1 MIRQI
6 IETSIKPSIELQK
19 LSDTGLLREMFPEL
33 VALDVVLESL
43 DGEVT
48 HKNNFYHTLQVLDHV
63 AALGGSPVL
72 RWAAALHDIGKPA
85 SQVIDPES
93 GKWTFWNHA
102 NVGAKMVC
110 PILSRYG
117 VPQEWWYDIKEL
129 VYLHMRPVALVKKDI
144 TDSAVRRV
152 MTDAGH
158 LLPNLLDL
166 AEADITSQNR
176 QAYLEN
182 LKKVRELI
190 AGVKT
195 KDTWTMTNPVYDGI
209 WIMEHY
215 DIQDPSQIG
224 ILKDYMKELILNHGI
239 PNTKKDLLPELRKK
253 AKEIGLCSKRKK
265 KMTPGSLNTG
275 EEPQSSN

>member
-1 MIRQI
+1 MIRRI
-6 IETSIKPSIELQK
+6 IEISTKPSIELQK
-19 LSDTGLLREMFPEL
+19 LSDTGLLCEMFPEL
-33 VALDVVLESL
+33 AALDVVLESV
-43 DGEVT
+43 DGEIT
-48 HKNNFYHTLQVLDHV
+48 HKNNFYHTLQVIDHI
-63 AALGGSPVL
+63 ATLGGSPIL
-72 RWAAALHDIGKPA
+72 RWAAILHDIGKPG
-85 SQVIDPES
+85 SQMLDQET

-110 PILSRYG
+110 PILARYG

-129 VYLHMRPVALVKKDI
+129 VYLHMRPIALVKKDI

-152 MTDAGH
+152 MTDAGQ
-158 LLPNLLDL
+158 LLNELLDL

-176 QAYLEN
+176 QIYLEN

-190 AGVKT
+190 ACVRT
-195 KDTWTMTNPVYDGI
+195 KDTWTMTNPVYDGN

-224 ILKDYMKELILNHGI
+224 ILKDHMKDLILNHGI

-253 AKEIGLCSKRKK
+253 AKEIGLCRKK
-265 KMTPGSLNTG
+265 KTTTESLNTG
-275 EEPQSSN
+275 EEPLDSN

>member
-1 MIRQI
+1 
-6 IETSIKPSIELQK
+6 
-19 LSDTGLLREMFPEL
+19 MFPEL
-33 VALDVVLESL
+33 SALDVILESVG
-43 DGEVT
+43 GEIT

-63 AALGGSPVL
+63 AITNGSPVL
-72 RWAAALHDIGKPA
+72 RWAAVLHDIGKPV
-85 SQVIDPES
+85 SQALDPET

-102 NVGAKMVC
+102 SVGAKMVC

-152 MTDAGH
+152 MTDARH
-158 LLPNLLDL
+158 LLGELLDL

-176 QAYLEN
+176 QTYLEN

-224 ILKDYMKELILNHGI
+224 VLKDHMKELILTQGV

-253 AKEIGLCSKRKK
+253 AKEIGLCSKRRKK
-265 KMTPGSLNTG
+265 TTPGSSSTG

>member
-6 IETSIKPSIELQK
+6 IETSSKPSIELQK
-19 LSDTGLLREMFPEL
+19 LSDTGLLREIFPEL
-33 VALDVVLESL
+33 TALDVVLESI
-43 DGEVT
+43 DGGII

-63 AALGGSPVL
+63 ATVGGSPIL
-72 RWAAALHDIGKPA
+72 RWAAVLHDIGKPA
-85 SQVIDPES
+85 TQTLDQGS

-117 VPQEWWYDIKEL
+117 VPQEWWNDIKEL

-152 MTDAGH
+152 MTDSGH
-158 LLPNLLDL
+158 LLSDLLDL

-176 QAYLEN
+176 QTYLEN

-190 AGVKT
+190 AGVKA

-224 ILKDYMKELILNHGI
+224 ILKDHMKDLILNHGI
-239 PNTKKDLLPELRKK
+239 PNAKKELLPELRKK
-253 AKEIGLCSKRKK
+253 AKEIGLCRKK
-265 KMTPGSLNTG
+265 KNTMSESSSTG
-275 EEPQSSN
+275 EEPQDSN

>member
-6 IETSIKPSIELQK
+6 IEISTKPSIELQK
-19 LSDTGLLREMFPEL
+19 LSDTGLLRGIFPEL
-33 VALDVVLESL
+33 SALDVVLESI

-63 AALGGSPVL
+63 AAYSSSPIL
-72 RWAAALHDIGKPA
+72 RWAAVLHDIGKPA
-85 SQVIDPES
+85 SQALDQET
-93 GKWTFWNHA
+93 GRWTFWNHA

-110 PILSRYG
+110 PILARYG

-129 VYLHMRPVALVKKDI
+129 VYLHMRPIALVKKDI

-152 MTDAGH
+152 MTDSGS
-158 LLPNLLDL
+158 LLNELLDL

-190 AGVKT
+190 ADVKT
-195 KDTWTMTNPVYDGI
+195 KDIWTMTNPVYDGN

-215 DIQDPSQIG
+215 DIQDPAQIG
-224 ILKDYMKELILNHGI
+224 VLKDHMKGLILNNGV

-253 AKEIGLCSKRKK
+253 AKEIGLCRKK
-265 KMTPGSLNTG
+265 KNTTTELLNTG
-275 EEPQSSN
+275 EMPQNLN